1 MKEKFTT
8 KTIPI
13 PVDLDCILY
22 EYAKGYKFDPD
33 LELFS
38 TEFFV
43 DINKNKVCFLFG
55 VKEKVDESL

>member
-1 MKEKFTT
+1 MKEKFTI
-8 KTIPI
+8 KTIPTT
-13 PVDLDCILY
+13 VDLDSILY
-22 EYAKGYKFDPD
+22 EFAKGYQFNPD